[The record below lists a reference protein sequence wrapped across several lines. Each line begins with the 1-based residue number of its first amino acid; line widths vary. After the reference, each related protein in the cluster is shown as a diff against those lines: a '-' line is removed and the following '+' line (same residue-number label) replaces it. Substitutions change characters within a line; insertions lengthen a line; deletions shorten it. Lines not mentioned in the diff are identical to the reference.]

1 MRSFLIGCIA
11 LAGPLMAEK
20 NVLALSGSTREDSFN
35 KKLVNEAAAIA
46 RGMGAK
52 VTVIDLKDYP
62 MAFYDGDLEN
72 ESGMPENARKL
83 RALLI
88 QSDAVIVASP
98 EYNASFSAV
107 LKNAIDW
114 TTRAEEGGPSR
125 DAYKGKKFAL
135 MSASPGGGGG
145 ARSLAQLRPVIQ
157 DAGGEVIASQ
167 TTVARAH
174 TRFNDA
180 GQLADAE
187 AKAQLKKEIAEL
199 LK

>member
-1 MRSFLIGCIA
+1 MRSLLIGCIA

-20 NVLALSGSTREDSFN
+20 NVLALAGSTREDSFN
-35 KKLVNEAAAIA
+35 KKLVNEAAEIA

-72 ESGMPENARKL
+72 ESGMPENAKKL

-114 TTRAEEGGPSR
+114 TTRGEDGGPSR

-167 TTVARAH
+167 TAVSRAH
-174 TRFNDA
+174 TRFDEN
-180 GQLADAE
+180 GRLADAD
-187 AKAQLKKEIAEL
+187 AKAQLKKEISEL

>member
-1 MRSFLIGCIA
+1 MKSFLIGCIA
-11 LAGPLMAEK
+11 FAGPLMAEK

-35 KKLVNEAAAIA
+35 KKLVNEAAEIA
-46 RGMGAK
+46 RKMGAK

-167 TTVARAH
+167 TAVARAH
-174 TRFNDA
+174 NCFDEN
-180 GQLADAE
+180 GHLADAD